1 MTEVI
6 LWSNV
11 LNKKQL
17 RGYSFLRQRPV
28 GNYIVDFFSKDL
40 KLIVELDGEIHK
52 FRKSKDRDRDNK
64 LKEYGYS
71 IIRFDN
77 EDILHGL
84 PNVIRTLEVFIDEF
98 ESKQISITP

>member
-28 GNYIVDFFSKDL
+28 GNYIVYFNERPIGIDL
-40 KLIVELDGEIHK
+40 PTFVVLK
-52 FRKSKDRDRDNK
+52 RD
-64 LKEYGYS
+64 
-71 IIRFDN
+71 
-77 EDILHGL
+77 
-84 PNVIRTLEVFIDEF
+84 
-98 ESKQISITP
+98 